1 MEEEQEQ
8 GVEWV
13 APGLFKQANFID
25 DGEEIREFSM
35 AQIDDFRNVGG
46 FDEAVEK
53 PDLTARIL
61 DARNGD
67 MTRQVVRQSRRLIG
81 KVERRDGARVRHVV
95 LGEKPRQHGLVFLKQ
110 KTAYDIEGRRH
121 APAGFR

>member
-13 APGLFKQANFID
+13 APGLINQANLID

-35 AQIDDFRNVGG
+35 AQIDDFRNLGG

-81 KVERRDGARVRHVV
+81 KVERRDRARVRHVV
-95 LGEKPRQHGLVFLKQ
+95 LGEKPRQHGLADLPVRR
-110 KTAYDIEGRRH
+110 AYHIEGRRPP
-121 APAGFR
+121 PAR

>member
-67 MTRQVVRQSRRLIG
+67 MTRQEVRQSRRLIG
-81 KVERRDGARVRHVV
+81 KVERRDRAPIRHVV
-95 LGEKPRQHGLVFLKQ
+95 LGKKPRQHGLADLPVRAAQ
-110 KTAYDIEGRRH
+110 DIDV
-121 APAGFR
+121 

>member
-1 MEEEQEQ
+1 
-8 GVEWV
+8 
-13 APGLFKQANFID
+13 
-25 DGEEIREFSM
+25 M

-67 MTRQVVRQSRRLIG
+67 MTRQEVRQSRRLIG
-81 KVERRDGARVRHVV
+81 KVERRDRAPIRHVV
-95 LGEKPRQHGLVFLKQ
+95 LGKKPRQHGLADLPVRR
-110 KTAYDIEGRRH
+110 AHDIEGPPRP
-121 APAGFR
+121 PALLSAKKVRQGTAESSTFSQAISLSLGTTTSTA